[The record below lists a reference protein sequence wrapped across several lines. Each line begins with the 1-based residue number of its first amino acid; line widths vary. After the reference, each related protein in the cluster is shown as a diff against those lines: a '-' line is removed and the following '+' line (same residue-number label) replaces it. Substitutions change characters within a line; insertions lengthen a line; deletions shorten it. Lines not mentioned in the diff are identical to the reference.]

1 MIERK
6 GEEMLLDGFRE
17 YLAKNKGLKEKSI
30 YDDISRINMMKKRNI
45 DYTKGE
51 GYARKMLS
59 DSGLSDSSS
68 VSCLRVCRYYKE
80 YLDQRND

>member
-6 GEEMLLDGFRE
+6 NEEMLLEGFRE
-17 YLAKNKGLKEKSI
+17 YLANKGLKEKSI

-45 DYTKGE
+45 DYTKGDD
-51 GYARKMLS
+51 YARKMLS
-59 DSGLSDSSS
+59 DSELSDSSS